1 MERMLTSFYSKPLAT
16 YLVIA
21 LIVLSSFAG
30 PAQAMLLP
38 SADPSVAPAPASPF
52 DRAADVRKIQAVL
65 ESREIQQRL
74 VDYGLTPEEAMAKV
88 DGMSDEQVHQFAGN
102 LESLQA
108 GGDALG
114 FVAGLLII
122 ALLVVLLIYL
132 LEGRIEVKKR

>member
-38 SADPSVAPAPASPF
+38 SADPSVAPASPF

>member
-1 MERMLTSFYSKPLAT
+1 MDRMLTSFYSKPLVT

-38 SADPSVAPAPASPF
+38 SADPSVAPASPF

-65 ESREIQQRL
+65 ESKDIQQRL

-88 DGMSDEQVHQFAGN
+88 EAMSDEQVHQFAGN
-102 LESLQA
+102 IESLQA

>member
-38 SADPSVAPAPASPF
+38 SADPAAAPSSPF
-52 DRAADVRKIQAVL
+52 DRAADVRKIQVVL
-65 ESREIQQRL
+65 ESKDIQQRL

-132 LEGRIEVKKR
+132 LEGRIEIKKR